1 MSKSTVSVLAAA
13 SLFVAVPG
21 RAASLAQTVI
31 AYQPGSGYSGSL
43 TNAASALGAPSTVN
57 IDPVWGNSDITPF
70 TPPYLASQIVSVGAG
85 GSLTVELS
93 ASLFNDPAHPYGVDF
108 IVYGNTSFFDAEWP
122 NGRTDSTA
130 TTFGDNAAPTQV
142 WISSDGAQFYR
153 LNPSLAPVLDGFYP
167 TDGAGTPGVPVNPA
181 LGRDAFASQTL
192 AQIRTLYSGSAGG
205 TGFDLAWAQ
214 DVNGQAVS
222 LSDVR
227 FIRIDV
233 LGGHAE
239 IDAIAAV
246 PEPGTWLLSLSGLG
260 TLLSRVLWRRRGHQ
274 PPSFAS

>member
-1 MSKSTVSVLAAA
+1 MPKFTVCVLAAA
-13 SLFVAVPG
+13 SLFVATPG
-21 RAASLAQTVI
+21 RAASFAQTVI

-43 TNAASALGAPSTVN
+43 TNAASALGSPSTVN
-57 IDPVWGNSDITPF
+57 IDPLYGDSDITPF
-70 TPPYLASQIVSVGAG
+70 TPPYLANQIVSVGTG

-93 ASLFNDPAHPYGVDF
+93 ASLFNDPSHPYGVDF
-108 IVYGNTSFFDAEWP
+108 IVYGNTAFLDAEWP

-130 TTFGDNAAPTQV
+130 TTFGDNAGPTQV

-181 LGRDAFASQTL
+181 LGRDAFASRTL
-192 AQIRTLYSGSAGG
+192 AQIRGLYNGSAGG

-233 LGGHAE
+233 LDGQAD

-246 PEPGTWLLSLSGLG
+246 PEPGTWLLSLAALG
-260 TLLSRVLWRRRGHQ
+260 ALASRVLWRRHCHPR
-274 PPSFAS
+274 PSFAS